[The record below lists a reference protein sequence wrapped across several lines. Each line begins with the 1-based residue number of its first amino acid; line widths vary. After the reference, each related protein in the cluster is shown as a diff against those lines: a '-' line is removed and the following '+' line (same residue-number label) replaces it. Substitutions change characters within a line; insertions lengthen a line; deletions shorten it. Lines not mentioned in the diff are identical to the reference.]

1 VGCGCG
7 GIVVVIGI
15 DPGLTGAVSFISPN
29 TVAIEDIPTMILPG
43 NGKVHRRVDGYALAS
58 LIRKHVPAGHAAMAV
73 CEAVHAMPGN
83 DIGSQGSL
91 LRSLG
96 AIEAVLDVLRLKPRM
111 VSPQTW
117 QAHFGL
123 KGKKTQKREPG
134 ELPAAIVIATALYP
148 EAARWLARVKD
159 HNRAEA
165 TLIGHFGLQ
174 EFA

>member
-1 VGCGCG
+1 MF
-7 GIVVVIGI
+7 VIGI
-15 DPGLTGAVSFISPN
+15 DPGLTGAVSFIGPN
-29 TVAIEDIPTMILPG
+29 TVAIEDIPTLTLPG
-43 NGKVHRRVDGYALAS
+43 NGKVSRRVDGYALAK
-58 LIRKHVPAGHAAMAV
+58 LIRKHVPAGQAAIAV

-96 AIEAVLDVLRLKPRM
+96 AIEAVLDVLRLSPRM

-148 EAARWLARVKD
+148 EAAMWLARVKD
-159 HNRAEA
+159 HNRGESLLVA
-165 TLIGHFGLQ
+165 HFGLQ
-174 EFA
+174 EYA